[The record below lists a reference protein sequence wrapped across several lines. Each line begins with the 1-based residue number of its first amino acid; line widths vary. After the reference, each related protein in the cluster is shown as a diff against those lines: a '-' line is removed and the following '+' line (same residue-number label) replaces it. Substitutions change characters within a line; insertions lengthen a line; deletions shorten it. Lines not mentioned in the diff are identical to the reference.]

1 MGPGLCDRGVVSIK
15 CGPGSLVLIG
25 FGPSTIVHGR
35 MELLMHWLTPNKM
48 KRLESGN
55 GSWVLIV
62 LMRMVAGCRFW
73 HHAVLTVPAFR

>member
-35 MELLMHWLTPNKM
+35 MELLMHWLTPNKRSALSRVM
-48 KRLESGN
+48 APG
-55 GSWVLIV
+55 
-62 LMRMVAGCRFW
+62 F
-73 HHAVLTVPAFR
+73 